1 MFWFST
7 LSYLYS
13 VPADGDVTMSIVGE
27 ASVSTRAMLMYMV
40 FNYLWVCAFL
50 SALFHASVAGIVG
63 SWYFNRH
70 HVPANS
76 PIVSSWM
83 TLWRNVTVSAG
94 SLAFGSLVM
103 GIIGFLRYLLKK
115 AENVSKKQPALATVF
130 KCCKCCLCCLEKFI
144 DIINKYAYVYVAMEN
159 CTFCAGAKKSY
170 GLISNYPIQV
180 RPQGQAGLRVPKYC
194 LSSLK
199 HCRSLQMV
207 VMRAINGFVL
217 FCGKL
222 FLTLTTMVFFLLFMD
237 KLGREFCVLFVVLC
251 SLGMF
256 QVFRFQA
263 NIIAAASDT
272 IFVCYVM
279 DLNLNNGEAIHM
291 QTSAGLHAKVQA
303 AVSEYEKEN
312 PSEVQLTNSNDRSS
326 DSQDGES
333 SKEDSPLTAPA
344 RP

>member
-1 MFWFST
+1 
-7 LSYLYS
+7 
-13 VPADGDVTMSIVGE
+13 
-27 ASVSTRAMLMYMV
+27 
-40 FNYLWVCAFL
+40 
-50 SALFHASVAGIVG
+50 
-63 SWYFNRH
+63 
-70 HVPANS
+70 
-76 PIVSSWM
+76 
-83 TLWRNVTVSAG
+83 
-94 SLAFGSLVM
+94 
-103 GIIGFLRYLLKK
+103 
-115 AENVSKKQPALATVF
+115 
-130 KCCKCCLCCLEKFI
+130 
-144 DIINKYAYVYVAMEN
+144 
-159 CTFCAGAKKSY
+159 
-170 GLISNYPIQV
+170 
-180 RPQGQAGLRVPKYC
+180 
-194 LSSLK
+194 
-199 HCRSLQMV
+199 MV

-251 SLGMF
+251 PLGMF